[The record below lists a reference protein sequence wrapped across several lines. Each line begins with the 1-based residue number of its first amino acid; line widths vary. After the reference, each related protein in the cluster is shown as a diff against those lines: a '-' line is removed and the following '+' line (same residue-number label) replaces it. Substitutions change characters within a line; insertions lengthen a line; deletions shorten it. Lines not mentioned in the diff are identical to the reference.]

1 MVLLVLSN
9 VLLFVIAP
17 LWKKFLGKFADPLIR
32 ILIVAAVVSIGISF
46 YEFFGH
52 EDAGMEVFLE
62 PIGII
67 VAILLATGLSFY
79 FEMKADKEFELLNQ
93 VNDDEPVQV
102 IRGGNTTEV

>member
-1 MVLLVLSN
+1 MQEKEMYKGLSEAEVAESRAKYGTN
-9 VLLFVIAP
+9 ILTPPAKEP

-52 EDAGMEVFLE
+52 EGAGMEVFLE

-79 FEMKADKEFELLNQ
+79 FEM
-93 VNDDEPVQV
+93 
-102 IRGGNTTEV
+102 